1 MFTSKI
7 TELNNKNFESI
18 RPLVNLD
25 SIYYEQISNK
35 DSNFHIDRQTVYK
48 HLVPFVN
55 TSLNKDSIDVS
66 AYNTNKTIKKDG
78 TIKLNSPIKYSKI
91 ENSSF
96 VYLGSNYQYNLSDI
110 LYHFAD
116 KEFVSN
122 EYAQI
127 KTDLHTKI
135 LNLQDYIND
144 NISQVYININNV
156 SNIINTSL
164 TNISTYIHNI
174 IPKFSVYIDNYI
186 NDTYNKVLDFS
197 TYINNVDISINYI
210 NTSIAIYE
218 KSIDSL
224 NSIVNEYN
232 KDASTL
238 TKVEVERLAAQLLD
252 LLNTAPDEYKYE
264 WVYTPEIFIEMI
276 NMALL
281 CPGKIYN
288 VLYYPRTI
296 KTNIDTSVYEH
307 NKFSMPIILEILAIN
322 EHDISYNV
330 KAKNAIDTLT
340 LLEKQNRQA
349 IGLDYIEDN
358 SAVNYINV
366 YNMPL
371 QDIYDATTTQQYSLK
386 PVYLYFAGDETHEY
400 FNPIFYDDLYG
411 MLYLKLDGS
420 LCTCND
426 SGINNLISF
435 LNDNYMLQSFSFSE
449 TFILVMILLQYLEKQ
464 SGYKLI
470 NAKYKE
476 INSNIQ
482 TIIDTYSNRITKNI
496 VEVNEL
502 LLSILG
508 NPNIT
513 KISYFFNLNS
523 SKNIFIQLFGTNFKD
538 TLNQVINQARAEYLK
553 NLSVI
558 YDEIFTEEINLG
570 TAFYYPATAL
580 YAYIQYYPSASETL
594 TEIQSYFNIYYDT
607 NNSSGYMGLLYNGDN
622 ELYQTIITPD
632 GNSLMK
638 SNISQWL
645 FSENDGAFYE
655 KNPKSLQAGK
665 IIPYENWKILIDPE
679 MLKITHLIDEYN
691 NEADYD
697 FRSIPTFITFNM
709 SQTGLN
715 VLNEF
720 QDDIF
725 WQSYYRYTIDNST
738 YYIYPYSISKYEQ
751 TKENYTNY
759 ITQNN
764 IIVDNNCNI
773 DRFITNNFVIS
784 VSDGSMINQGLYYNI
799 LNSSLKTSNIDN
811 IIIKNNKIIY
821 LDNYSQLC
829 FIGNNFKLT
838 NNIININPLSENVS
852 DNVSNNQC
860 RSVVI
865 RKSECL
871 NNSIYIG
878 NYYQIASDDTTS
890 IESYQQG
897 WIINSD
903 CIDNYI
909 LRIYTS
915 KIIESNIFG
924 SYIDRN
930 NFNTSSAKLI
940 NVKGAPEEIQNINN
954 SVLYGPEAAGMYAKN
969 YSEEGGYYIAA
980 DLYAANYPK

>member
-66 AYNTNKTIKKDG
+66 AYNANKLTRKDG

-96 VYLGSNYQYNLSDI
+96 VQLGSNYQYNLSDI

-122 EYAQI
+122 EYEQI
-127 KTDLHTKI
+127 KANLSTKI

-164 TNISTYIHNI
+164 TNISTYMHNI
-174 IPKFSVYIDNYI
+174 IPTFSVYIDNNI

-218 KSIDSL
+218 KNIDNL
-224 NSIVNEYN
+224 NSIVNEYNN

-238 TKVEVERLAAQLLD
+238 TKVEIERLAVQLLN

-264 WVYTPEIFIEMI
+264 WVYTPEIFIKMI
-276 NMALL
+276 NQELL

-340 LLEKQNRQA
+340 LLEKQNKQA
-349 IGLDYIEDN
+349 IGINYINDN
-358 SAVNYINV
+358 SVVNYINV

-371 QDIYDATTTQQYSLK
+371 QNIYDATTTQLYSLK
-386 PVYLYFAGDETHEY
+386 PVYLYLTGDETHEY

-411 MLYLKLDGS
+411 MLYLKQDGGV
-420 LCTCND
+420 CTCND
-426 SGINNLISF
+426 SNIENIIFF
-435 LNDNYMLQSFSFSE
+435 LNNKLILQPFSFSE
-449 TFILVMILLQYLEKQ
+449 TYILVMILLQYLEKQ

-470 NAKYKE
+470 NAKYK
-476 INSNIQ
+476 NIGYNIWG
-482 TIIDTYSNRITKNI
+482 IIDTYSRRITKNI

-502 LLSILG
+502 LLYILG
-508 NPNIT
+508 NSNLS
-513 KISYFFNLNS
+513 KIFYFFDLSN
-523 SKNIFIQLFGTNFKD
+523 SKNIFIQLFGTSFENVV
-538 TLNQVINQARAEYLK
+538 NEEINKARAEYL
-553 NLSVI
+553 NTLSII
-558 YDEIFTEEINLG
+558 YKENFTEEINFDA
-570 TAFYYPATAL
+570 AFQYSMSAL
-580 YAYIQYYPSASETL
+580 YVYIYEYPTPDAL
-594 TEIQSYFNIYYDT
+594 PVIQSYFNIYYDT

-622 ELYQTIITPD
+622 ELYQNIITPD
-632 GNSLMK
+632 DKSLMK

-665 IIPYENWKILIDPE
+665 IIPYESWKILIDPKT
-679 MLKITHLIDEYN
+679 LKITHLIDEYN

-697 FRSIPTFITFNM
+697 FRTIPTFITFNM

-725 WQSYYRYTIDNST
+725 WQSYYRYAIDNST
-738 YYIYPYSISKYEQ
+738 YYIYLHNISIYEQ

-764 IIVDNNCNI
+764 IIVDNSCNV

-784 VSDGSMINQGLYYNI
+784 VSDGFMINQGLYYNI

-811 IIIKNNKIIY
+811 IIIKNNEIIY

-829 FIGNNFKLT
+829 FIGNNFELT
-838 NNIININPLSENVS
+838 NNIINIDPPS

-871 NNSIYIG
+871 DNSIYIG
-878 NYYQIASDDTTS
+878 NYYQITSDDTTS

-897 WIINSD
+897 QIINSN
-903 CIDNYI
+903 CIDNYV

-924 SYIDRN
+924 SYIVRN
-930 NFNTSSAKLI
+930 NFDTSSVKLI
-940 NVKGAPEEIQNINN
+940 NVKGAPENIQDIHN
-954 SVLYGPEAAGMYAKN
+954 SVLYGPEAAVMYATNNCKD
-969 YSEEGGYYIAA
+969 GYYIAA
-980 DLYAANYPK
+980 DLHAANI